1 MAKEVKIIDGVAMTL
16 LLAACSVSDLRE
28 YRIPNYLIL
37 SGWLSGLAFRL
48 YQGGLSAM
56 GDGAVCIVVSVL
68 VLMPLFCIRA
78 VGAGDVKLLSV
89 ISGFYGLTFWGKTGI
104 LFLFLA
110 GIASLIHML
119 RKKLFLYRFQYFIQF
134 ILYQRKGIYYQP
146 ERDGRDMVIPMTP
159 LLAVAYYL
167 VYMGSV
173 YIGGGAVN

>member
-1 MAKEVKIIDGVAMTL
+1 MTL
-16 LLAACSVSDLRE
+16 LLTACSVSDLRD
-28 YRIPNYLIL
+28 YRIPNYLIC

-48 YQGGLSAM
+48 YQGGLPAL
-56 GDGAVCIVVSVL
+56 GDGVVCIMVSIL

-89 ISGFYGLTFWGKTGI
+89 ISGFYGLIFWGKTGI

-110 GIASLIHML
+110 GTVSLIQML
-119 RKKLFLYRFQYFIQF
+119 RKKLFLYRFQYFIHF
-134 ILYQRKGIYYQP
+134 IMYQRKEIYYQP

-167 VYMGSV
+167 VY
-173 YIGGGAVN
+173 IGEGAVI